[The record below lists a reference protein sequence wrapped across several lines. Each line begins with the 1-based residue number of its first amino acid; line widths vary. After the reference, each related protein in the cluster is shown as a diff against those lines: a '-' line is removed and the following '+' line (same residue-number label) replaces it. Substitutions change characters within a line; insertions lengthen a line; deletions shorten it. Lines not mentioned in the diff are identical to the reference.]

1 MNTHPSVPDQN
12 SSKDPT
18 KGPAQGP
25 ADGSTHAGV
34 GVPEPPG
41 EADLVVVHSPEDLV
55 AAVPYLVG
63 FPPEQSLVVVALRR
77 SGRRQR
83 LGMVAR
89 FDLPPVGPR
98 RIRGEEGSAGAI
110 RALVR
115 QVVDVLR
122 RDSPEQV
129 VLLIYDDA
137 PCTMVPVW
145 QRLVTRLEAA
155 FRAVDVP
162 VMDAMHVAGRRF
174 RSYRCTDPGCCPPEG
189 RPLDPES
196 SEVAAEFVARGSSP
210 LASRAALHAMVQPRE
225 PEERAAAEAAAAVEL
240 GRLERTDHLAP
251 TWRSWQTVSLRLVQQ
266 VTDRYAAGETGMDG
280 QEAGRL
286 LAALSDLPVRDAACL
301 RFTAWPRG
309 EDLDGDSQA
318 GAGQDRAARV
328 LTRMDELLA
337 DLPDATGGA
346 DDTVSST
353 LARDLALERFWL
365 DLATSC
371 DGRLALAPLTLL
383 AIHVWS
389 RGHGALAVA
398 AVQRA
403 LAIDPRYR
411 LAALLDQTLSLAVRP
426 GGGRPRP
433 RPNLR
438 RVS

>member
-1 MNTHPSVPDQN
+1 MHPHPSVPEQN
-12 SSKDPT
+12 SSQGPT
-18 KGPAQGP
+18 QGPAQGP
-25 ADGSTHAGV
+25 AAGPTHAGG

-41 EADLVVVHSPEDLV
+41 AADLVVVHSPEDLV

-63 FPPEQSLVVVALRR
+63 FPPQQSLVVVAMRR

-89 FDLPPVGPR
+89 FDLPPIGPR
-98 RIRGEEGSAGAI
+98 RVRGEEGSAGAI

-115 QVVDVLR
+115 QVVEVLR
-122 RDSPEQV
+122 RDAPDQV
-129 VLLIYDDA
+129 VLLVYDDA

-210 LASRAALHAMVQPRE
+210 LASREALHAMVLPRD
-225 PEERAAAEAAAAVEL
+225 PEAGAAAEAAAAVEL
-240 GRLERTDHLAP
+240 ARLERTDHQDPA
-251 TWRSWQTVSLRLVQQ
+251 WRSWQTASLRLVQQ
-266 VTDRYAAGETGMDG
+266 VTDRYVAGEPGMDG
-280 QEAGRL
+280 LEAGRL
-286 LAALSDLPVRDAACL
+286 LAALRDLPIRDAACL
-301 RFTAWPRG
+301 RFTSWARG
-309 EDLDGDSQA
+309 GHREGDDQDG
-318 GAGQDRAARV
+318 AAPV
-328 LTRMDELLA
+328 LTRTDELLA
-337 DLPDATGGA
+337 DLPDETVGA
-346 DDTVSST
+346 DEPVSSM
-353 LARDLALERFWL
+353 LARDRALERFWL

-383 AIHVWS
+383 GVHVWS
-389 RGHGALAVA
+389 QGHGALALA
-398 AVQRA
+398 AAQRA
-403 LAIDPRYR
+403 LAIDPHYR
-411 LAALLDQTLSLAVRP
+411 LAALLEQALSLAVRP

>member
-1 MNTHPSVPDQN
+1 MQPHPSVPEQ
-12 SSKDPT
+12 SSSQGPT
-18 KGPAQGP
+18 QGPAQGP
-25 ADGSTHAGV
+25 TDGPTHVDG

-41 EADLVVVHSPEDLV
+41 DADLVVVHSPEDLV

-63 FPPEQSLVVVALRR
+63 FPPEQSLVVVAMRR

-89 FDLPPVGPR
+89 FDLPPIGPR
-98 RIRGEEGSAGAI
+98 RIRGEEGSAGAV

-115 QVVDVLR
+115 QVVEVLG
-122 RDSPEQV
+122 RDAPDQV
-129 VLLIYDDA
+129 VLLVYDDA

-145 QRLVTRLEAA
+145 QRLVTRLETA
-155 FRAVDVP
+155 FHAVDVP
-162 VMDAMHVAGRRF
+162 VADAMHVAGRRY

-210 LASRAALHAMVQPRE
+210 LASREALHAMVQPRD
-225 PEERAAAEAAAAVEL
+225 PDARAATEAAAALEL
-240 GRLERTDHLAP
+240 ARLERTDHQDPA
-251 TWRSWQTVSLRLVQQ
+251 WRSWQSASLRLVQQ
-266 VTDRYAAGETGMDG
+266 VADRYVAGAAGMDD

-286 LAALSDLPVRDAACL
+286 LAALRDLPVRDAACL
-301 RFTAWPRG
+301 RFTSWERG
-309 EDLDGDSQA
+309 EHRDSDQE
-318 GAGQDRAARV
+318 GAVPA
-328 LTRMDELLA
+328 LTRMDELIA
-337 DLPDATGGA
+337 DLPDETVGA
-346 DDTVSST
+346 EPVASM
-353 LARDLALERFWL
+353 LARDRALERFWL

-383 AIHVWS
+383 GVHVWS
-389 RGHGALAVA
+389 RGHGALALA

-403 LAIDPRYR
+403 LAIDPHYR
-411 LAALLDQTLSLAVRP
+411 LAALLDQALSLAVRP